1 MIINNPELKKITQ
14 EIQKIIDAAVKDQER
29 VNKIIE
35 QFKKNDEARMK
46 AAYILKA
53 KRWELLKKM
62 NLDLAEYEVVTDLK
76 IKDGKLEATT
86 EDLLVSWQKNF
97 KKTQKEQDEHA
108 AKVLKEA
115 NKK

>member
-1 MIINNPELKKITQ
+1 MKINNKELKEITKQIDKIVK
-14 EIQKIIDAAVKDQER
+14 EAVKDQER
-29 VNKIIE
+29 VNAIIDK
-35 QFKKNDEARMK
+35 FKKDDEARMK
-46 AAYILKA
+46 AVDILKA

-108 AKVLKEA
+108 TKVLKEA